1 MTFTATGVDGYSE
14 GWFFVSLKP
23 NGQMRWNVIG
33 ELGELVRCAGESD
46 RIFVDIPIGLPD
58 GPEGR
63 ECDRAARKAL
73 GYPRAS
79 SVFPAPALAVLG
91 ASDYEDANRR
101 SLEATGKKVSKQT
114 FAIVPK
120 IREVDALLRRDAKAR
135 RLVREIHPEVCF
147 WALNGCKPMK
157 HSMKKKAGFR
167 ERLDVLE
174 RVCPAAGREIA
185 GGFITA
191 MKAFVADLR
200 ALPPAAGGAGVRLPK
215 GVARDD
221 AVDAMVA
228 AVTAAHDAAVL
239 RTLPPCPL
247 RDSPDC
253 RWEMVYAE
261 RAAA

>member
-1 MTFTATGVDGYSE
+1 MTFTATGVDGCRA

-23 NGQMRWNVIG
+23 NGQMRWDVVGDG

-63 ECDRAARKAL
+63 ACDRAARKAL
-73 GYPRAS
+73 GKPRAS
-79 SVFPAPALAVLG
+79 SVFPAPAQAVLG
-91 ASDYEDANRR
+91 ASDYEDAKRR
-101 SLEATGKKVSKQT
+101 SREATGKKVSIQT

-120 IREVDALLRRDAKAR
+120 ICEVDALLRRDARAR

-157 HSMKKKAGFR
+157 HSKKKKAGFR
-167 ERLDVLE
+167 ERLGVLE
-174 RVCPAAGREIA
+174 SIRPTAGQEIA
-185 GGFITA
+185 EILKRF
-191 MKAFVADLR
+191 KR
-200 ALPPAAGGAGVRLPK
+200 K
-215 GVARDD
+215 EVARDD

-239 RTLPPCPL
+239 RTLPPCPP
-247 RDSPDC
+247 RDSGLPM
-253 RWEMVYAE
+253 EMVYAE

>member
-1 MTFTATGVDGYSE
+1 MTFAATGVDGCHA
-14 GWFFVSLKP
+14 GWFFVSLGSR
-23 NGQMRWNVIG
+23 GQMQCDVVR
-33 ELGELVRCAGESD
+33 ELGKLVRCAGESD

-63 ECDRAARKAL
+63 ACDRAVREVL
-73 GYPRAS
+73 GKPRAS
-79 SVFPAPALAVLG
+79 SVFPAPARAVLG
-91 ASDYEDANRR
+91 ASDHEDAKRR
-101 SLEATGKKVSKQT
+101 SREATRGKAVSVQT
-114 FAIVPK
+114 FAIVSK
-120 IREVDALLRRDAKAR
+120 IRAVDALLRRDAKAR

-157 HSMKKKAGFR
+157 HSKKKKAGFR

-174 RVCPAAGREIA
+174 RIRPTAGREIA

-191 MKAFVADLR
+191 MKAFIADLR

-247 RDSPDC
+247 RDSPM
-253 RWEMVYAE
+253 EMVYAG
-261 RAAA
+261 RTPGRT